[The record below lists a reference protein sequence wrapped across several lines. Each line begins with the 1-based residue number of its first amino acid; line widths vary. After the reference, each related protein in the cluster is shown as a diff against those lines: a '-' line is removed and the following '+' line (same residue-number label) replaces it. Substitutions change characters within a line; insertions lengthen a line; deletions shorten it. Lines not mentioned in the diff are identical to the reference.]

1 MGVLSGRP
9 GVALII
15 LDGWGHAEAGEGNA
29 ISLASTPVF
38 DSLLERY
45 PWALLEA
52 SGEAVG
58 LPPGVMGNSEVG
70 HLTLGSGRVVN
81 QDLSRINAAV
91 EDGSFYS
98 NPVLSSAL
106 RTAKEEGSA
115 VHLMGLLSDAGV
127 HSAIGHIHALVRM
140 ARMEGVDRLYVHAFM
155 DGRDSSPTAGLG
167 YLKELMEFLAEE
179 GLGTIATVAGR
190 YYAMDRDK
198 RWQRIRKAYRAL
210 VGLEGERAEGPLQ
223 AMQASYE
230 SGTTDEFIL
239 PTIVDSDPDSRIRGG
254 DTVIFF
260 NFRPDRARQLTRA
273 LTHEKFRDFDRGANP
288 PALRFVGMT
297 EYDAALPV
305 AVAFSDEPPVNVLTQ
320 VLSKAGLVQLH
331 IAETEKYAHVTFFF
345 NGGREEAYP
354 GEIRK
359 LIPSPSDV
367 DTYDQKP
374 AMSARGVVNGLREV
388 MEEQDVDFVLL
399 NFANPDMVG
408 HTGNIEA
415 TIEALETVDVCLG
428 DTLELLLG
436 KNFHV
441 LVTADHGN
449 VECMINKEGSVNTAH
464 TTNPVPLVYLRQGV
478 GLREGTSLA
487 YVASTVLELFGL
499 ELPVEMTGK
508 TLF

>member
-1 MGVLSGRP
+1 MAAAEVERVWTWDPSWRLSIIKGDTQMGVMSGRP

-29 ISLASTPVF
+29 VSLASTPVF

-98 NPVLSSAL
+98 NPALSSAL

-140 ARMEGVDRLYVHAFM
+140 AR
-155 DGRDSSPTAGLG
+155 
-167 YLKELMEFLAEE
+167 
-179 GLGTIATVAGR
+179 
-190 YYAMDRDK
+190 
-198 RWQRIRKAYRAL
+198 
-210 VGLEGERAEGPLQ
+210 LEGGDRAEGPLQ
-223 AMQASYE
+223 VMQASYE

-305 AVAFSDEPPVNVLTQ
+305 AVAFSDEPPVNMLTQ

-331 IAETEKYAHVTFFF
+331 IAETEQYAHVTFFF

-408 HTGNIEA
+408 HTGDIDA